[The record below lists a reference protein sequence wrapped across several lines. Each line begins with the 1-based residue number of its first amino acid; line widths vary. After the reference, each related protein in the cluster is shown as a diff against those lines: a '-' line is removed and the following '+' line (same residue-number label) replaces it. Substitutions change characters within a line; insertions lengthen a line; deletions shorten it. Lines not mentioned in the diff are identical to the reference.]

1 MKLRMK
7 VDEKPVCMIEVWED
21 KVPELTQVLRDK
33 LPQKSILQH
42 GKIVGDMVFWTMPI
56 VASWENCYLTEQVGQ
71 MRRQEKGHARG
82 AVCFYNPRQQF
93 CVVYGDDVAD
103 EPLKISY
110 IGEVVEG
117 ELELAL
123 VGTQCWLQQGS
134 LVELEIV

>member
-7 VDEKPVCMIEVWED
+7 VDGQPTCLIEVWED
-21 KVPELTQVLRDK
+21 RVPHLSAVLRQT

-42 GKIVGDMVFWTMPI
+42 GKIVGDMVFFTMPI
-56 VASWENCYLTEQVGQ
+56 VAPWENCYLTEEVGR
-71 MRRQEKGHARG
+71 MRRAEKGHVSG

-103 EPLKISY
+103 ENLKISY

-117 ELELAL
+117 QLELALAGTRTWLDQGKLVELELA
-123 VGTQCWLQQGS
+123 
-134 LVELEIV
+134 